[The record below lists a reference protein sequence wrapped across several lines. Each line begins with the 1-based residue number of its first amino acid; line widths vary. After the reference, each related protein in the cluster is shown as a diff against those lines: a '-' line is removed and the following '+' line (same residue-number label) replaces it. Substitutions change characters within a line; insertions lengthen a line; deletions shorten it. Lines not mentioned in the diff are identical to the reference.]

1 MTTVTSLN
9 WNCERILGTGG
20 FGIVK
25 LWVHKSTGQK
35 LVKQCKW
42 NDTQLTAIQ
51 KERWT
56 REVEIMKRLTHP
68 NIVKAIHIPFELL
81 DKDKSMPVLC
91 MEYCTMGDLR
101 KVLNKPENCC
111 GIKETDTLKII
122 SNILLAVK
130 YLHLH
135 NITHRDLKPENVVL
149 QPVKGTVLYKL
160 IDLGYAK
167 EIGETSTS
175 ASIVGTLNYVAP
187 ELLCNEKYSC
197 SVDYWS
203 LGILF
208 YEIITGKRPFLPL
221 MPHTIEWMQIIKNKS
236 NDDICA
242 YECEGKVIFRQDI
255 EDPIDLSS
263 YIRSAMVEWFKVVL
277 QWDPKKRGKQLDVN
291 GTFELVVFKLLEPAL
306 LQKVLYVYC
315 MYLYKI
321 NTYVIDNNT
330 TLSNLQFLIEKDTNI
345 SVNHQILTDYYG
357 NILLNDTPVLAQ
369 INNSM
374 LFVLKT
380 GDILIY
386 NIPVLSMPYL
396 TQKMIEQSK
405 SELGFEALNDYYR
418 ATIFMMK
425 QELHFFNLYIFALSI
440 EVDLINA
447 RLVKFGKCMK
457 NTLQSTNLLAAEV
470 TSCQTHY
477 VNQEIKKEKIEALEE
492 NSKKVNK
499 LLTAANQIQLQFTS
513 LNEDNNVLRNIAQN
527 ISIEVLY
534 EIYDKAL
541 DIYKTFKETFNRIGT
556 PTKMVKVL
564 FEFIKLR
571 EVQFREN
578 KIIEFARQINK
589 LENELFKLEGSFDSV
604 IVMTK
609 KYQEDLHSIIK
620 EDSDM
625 ELSSK
630 IDEITEPNKSIE
642 CHDSLIYE
650 NLIVRHTMDNL
661 MTEIE
666 KIYQE
671 IGLIHKM
678 KNKF

>member
-1 MTTVTSLN
+1 MTIVTPKN
-9 WNCERILGTGG
+9 WNYERILGTGG

-25 LWVHKSTGQK
+25 LWVHKPTGRK
-35 LVKQCKW
+35 LAIKQCKW

-68 NIVKAIHIPFELL
+68 NIVKAIHIPFKFL
-81 DKDKSMPVLC
+81 DEDKSMPVLC
-91 MEYCTMGDLR
+91 MEYCAMGDLR

-111 GIKETDTLKII
+111 GIKETDILKII
-122 SNILLAVK
+122 SDILLAVK

-135 NITHRDLKPENVVL
+135 NITHRDLKPENIVL
-149 QPVKGTVLYKL
+149 QAVKGTILYKL

-187 ELLCNEKYSC
+187 ELLYNEKYSC

-208 YEIITGKRPFLPL
+208 YEIITGKRPFLPR
-221 MPHTIEWMQIIKNKS
+221 MPHTIEWMKIIKNKS

-242 YECEGKVIFRQDI
+242 YECGKKVLFRQDI

-263 YIRSAMVEWFKVVL
+263 YIRSVMVEWFKVVL

-291 GTFELVVFKLLEPAL
+291 GTPQLVVFKLLEPAL

-321 NTYVIDNNT
+321 NTYIIDSNT

-345 SVNHQILTDYYG
+345 SINQQILTDYYG
-357 NILLNDTPVLAQ
+357 NILLNDIPILAQ
-369 INNSM
+369 INNPM

-386 NIPVLSMPYL
+386 NKPILSIPYL
-396 TQKMIEQSK
+396 VQKMIEQSK
-405 SELGFEALNDYYR
+405 NELGFEALNDYYR

-425 QELHFFNLYIFALSI
+425 QELHLFQLYIFALSI

-447 RLVKFGKCMK
+447 RLIKFRKCME
-457 NTLQSTNLLAAEV
+457 NTLQSTNLLAVEV
-470 TSCQTHY
+470 TSCQTNY
-477 VNQEIKKEKIEALEE
+477 VNQEIKKEKIKALEG
-492 NSKKVNK
+492 NSKK
-499 LLTAANQIQLQFTS
+499 
-513 LNEDNNVLRNIAQN
+513 NIVQK

-534 EIYDKAL
+534 EIYNKAL
-541 DIYKTFKETFNRIGT
+541 DIFETFKETFNRTGT
-556 PTKMVKVL
+556 PTKMVKALV
-564 FEFIKLR
+564 EFIKLR
-571 EVQFREN
+571 EAQFREN
-578 KIIEFARQINK
+578 KIIELASQINN

-609 KYQEDLHSIIK
+609 KYQEDLYSIIK
-620 EDSDM
+620 EDLDM
-625 ELSSK
+625 EVSPK
-630 IDEITEPNKSIE
+630 INEITESNKSIE
-642 CHDSLIYE
+642 CHDNLIYE
-650 NLIVRHTMDNL
+650 NLVVRHTMDNL
-661 MTEIE
+661 MTEIK

-671 IGLIHKM
+671 INYHRSK
-678 KNKF
+678 

>member
-1 MTTVTSLN
+1 MTIVTPKN
-9 WNCERILGTGG
+9 WNYERILGTGG

-25 LWVHKSTGQK
+25 LWVHKPTGRK
-35 LVKQCKW
+35 LAIKQCKW
-42 NDTQLTAIQ
+42 NDTQLTTIQ

-68 NIVKAIHIPFELL
+68 NIVKAIHIPFKFL
-81 DKDKSMPVLC
+81 DEDKSMPVLC

-111 GIKETDTLKII
+111 GIKETDILKII
-122 SNILLAVK
+122 SDILLAVK
-130 YLHLH
+130 YLHLN

-149 QPVKGTVLYKL
+149 QAVKGTILYKL

-187 ELLCNEKYSC
+187 ELLYNEKYSC

-208 YEIITGKRPFLPL
+208 YEIITGKRPFLPR

-242 YECEGKVIFRQDI
+242 YECGKKVLFRQDI

-263 YIRSAMVEWFKVVL
+263 YIRSVMVEWFKVVL
-277 QWDPKKRGKQLDVN
+277 QWNPKKRGKQLDVN
-291 GTFELVVFKLLEPAL
+291 GTPQLVVFKLLEPAL
-306 LQKVLYVYC
+306 LQK
-315 MYLYKI
+315 
-321 NTYVIDNNT
+321 N
-330 TLSNLQFLIEKDTNI
+330 
-345 SVNHQILTDYYG
+345 
-357 NILLNDTPVLAQ
+357 P
-369 INNSM
+369 M

-386 NIPVLSMPYL
+386 DKPILSIPYL
-396 TQKMIEQSK
+396 VQKMIEQSK
-405 SELGFEALNDYYR
+405 NELGFEALNDYYR

-425 QELHFFNLYIFALSI
+425 QELHLFQLYIFALSI

-447 RLVKFGKCMK
+447 RLIKFRKCME
-457 NTLQSTNLLAAEV
+457 NTLQSTNLLAVEV
-470 TSCQTHY
+470 TSCQTNY
-477 VNQEIKKEKIEALEE
+477 VNQEIKKEKIKALEG

-499 LLTAANQIQLQFTS
+499 LLTAANQIQLQFTN
-513 LNEDNNVLRNIAQN
+513 LNEDNNVLQNIVQK

-534 EIYDKAL
+534 EIYNKAL
-541 DIYKTFKETFNRIGT
+541 DIFETFKETFNRTGT
-556 PTKMVKVL
+556 PIKMVKALV
-564 FEFIKLR
+564 EFIKLR
-571 EVQFREN
+571 EAQFREN
-578 KIIEFARQINK
+578 KIIELASQINN

-609 KYQEDLHSIIK
+609 KYQEDLYSIIK
-620 EDSDM
+620 EDLDM
-625 ELSSK
+625 EVSSK
-630 IDEITEPNKSIE
+630 INEITESNKSIE

-650 NLIVRHTMDNL
+650 NLVVRHTMDNL
-661 MTEIE
+661 MTEIK

-671 IGLIHKM
+671 IVSLDP
-678 KNKF
+678 